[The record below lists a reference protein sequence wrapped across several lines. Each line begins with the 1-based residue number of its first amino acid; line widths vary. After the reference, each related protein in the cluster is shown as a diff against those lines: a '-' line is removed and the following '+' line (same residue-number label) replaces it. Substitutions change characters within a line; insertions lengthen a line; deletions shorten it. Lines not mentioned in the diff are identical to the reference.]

1 MNIKIVIGAIA
12 SAAVVLVVV
21 AAVML
26 SGGGINLDD
35 DPRGRE
41 ACEALVQAQE
51 YSGDAEVG
59 IGSLLMAGEAA
70 SKARTEEVRETAQG
84 LAEGAGLDEDEAG
97 GLADFAVVDQ
107 DALQAVCEDAGFE
120 FPDE

>member
-1 MNIKIVIGAIA
+1 MNIKIVIGVIA

-59 IGSLLMAGEAA
+59 MGSLLMAGEAA
-70 SKARTEEVRETAQG
+70 SKARTEEVRETAEP
-84 LAEGAGLDEDEAG
+84 LDGLD
-97 GLADFAVVDQ
+97 DFALVDA

>member
-1 MNIKIVIGAIA
+1 MNLKIMLAGLGAA
-12 SAAVVLVVV
+12 ALVLVGVAVV
-21 AAVML
+21 ML
-26 SGGGINLDD
+26 TRDNIDLSD

-41 ACEALVQAQE
+41 ACEALVQALE

-97 GLADFAVVDQ
+97 GLADFALVDQ
-107 DALQAVCEDAGFE
+107 DALQAVCEDAGYE